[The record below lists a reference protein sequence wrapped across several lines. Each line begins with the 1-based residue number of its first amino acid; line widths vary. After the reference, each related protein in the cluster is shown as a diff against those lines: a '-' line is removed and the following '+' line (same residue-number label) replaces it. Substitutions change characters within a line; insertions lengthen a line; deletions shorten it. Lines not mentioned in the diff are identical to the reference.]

1 MLFRSPSIQRQ
12 ITRKCIKA
20 KKPVIVAT
28 QMLHTMIENPRPTR
42 AEVSDIATAIYTRTD
57 AVMLSGE
64 TASGRYPLEAV
75 ATMASIAKRV
85 EHDIH
90 NSAVGKV
97 SMQEMIDTAD
107 YLSNCA
113 IDAIEKL
120 NVRAIITDCKTG
132 STARKLSSYRG
143 SIPVIAV
150 CFNPKVHRELSLSYG
165 IAAISVPED
174 YNPKQQFVEA
184 VKELL
189 YRHEL
194 TQDDRV
200 VYLSGSFAEGGYS
213 SILQIMR
220 VKDILLGNS
229 VTPPKSV

>member
-1 MLFRSPSIQRQ
+1 M
-12 ITRKCIKA
+12 
-20 KKPVIVAT
+20 
-28 QMLHTMIENPRPTR
+28 
-42 AEVSDIATAIYTRTD
+42 
-57 AVMLSGE
+57 
-64 TASGRYPLEAV
+64 
-75 ATMASIAKRV
+75 
-85 EHDIH
+85 
-90 NSAVGKV
+90 
-97 SMQEMIDTAD
+97 
-107 YLSNCA
+107 
-113 IDAIEKL
+113 
-120 NVRAIITDCKTG
+120 
-132 STARKLSSYRG
+132 
-143 SIPVIAV
+143 
-150 CFNPKVHRELSLSYG
+150 
-165 IAAISVPED
+165 PED